1 MTYQDTRL
9 VVVSNRL
16 PVAVE
21 GKGSQA
27 RITAGKGGLVTAL
40 APVLRDRGGLWIGW
54 SGAAGRS
61 GLEEPLRAF
70 SESAGYTLHTV
81 DLTEEEVQGFYLGFS
96 NEVIWPL
103 FHDFQSRCNFVPGYW
118 RAYLTVNRKFAA
130 AIAEQSRP
138 DDYVWVHDYHL
149 MHVAAMLREQGVARR
164 LGFFLHIP
172 FPPPDIFLKL
182 PWRSD
187 VIRALAEF
195 DMVGFQTV
203 RDRRN
208 FLHCLATLCPE
219 SRAQGRGPVMTVE
232 VGGRQVRAGYF
243 PISIDYR
250 DFNEWARSRKA
261 VDAAAGLLADL
272 RHRTVVIGADRLD
285 YSKGIP
291 QRFEAMRALLGRY
304 PGLRSRISLLQIVVP
319 SREDLPEYR
328 AMKEE
333 IDRLA
338 GDINSQ
344 YGEPGYMPIQ
354 YLYRNLDR
362 DELVAA
368 YRAAGIGLVTPL
380 RDGMNLVAKEY
391 CACNV
396 GENGVLVLSEFA
408 GAAAQ
413 LQGGALLVNP
423 HDVEGVAEALHR
435 AFTMSPEER
444 RMRMRRM
451 RAGVRKY
458 DIFWWVDSFLQ
469 AAFGRHLEEF
479 PPVEMAYH
487 SGR

>member
-1 MTYQDTRL
+1 MSYQDTRL

-21 GKGSQA
+21 GKGREA
-27 RITAGKGGLVTAL
+27 HITAGKGGLVTAL
-40 APVLRDRGGLWIGW
+40 APVLRHRGGLWIGW
-54 SGAAGRS
+54 SGAAGS
-61 GLEEPLRAF
+61 PGLEEPLRAF
-70 SESAGYTLHTV
+70 SEEAGYALHTV
-81 DLTEEEVQGFYLGFS
+81 ELSEEEVQGFYLGFS

-118 RAYLTVNRKFAA
+118 RAYLAVNRKFAA
-130 AIAEQSRP
+130 AIAGQSRP

-149 MHVAAMLREQGVARR
+149 MHVAAMLREQGVQRR

-172 FPPPDIFLKL
+172 FPSPDLFFKL
-182 PWRSD
+182 PWRSE
-187 VIRALAEF
+187 VIKALAEF

-208 FLHCLATLCPE
+208 FQQCLAILCPE
-219 SRAQGRGPVMTVE
+219 SRTSGRGPVMTAT
-232 VGGRQVRAGYF
+232 VGERQVRTGYF
-243 PISIDYR
+243 PISID
-250 DFNEWARSRKA
+250 FKEFSSLARTRQSA
-261 VDAAAGLLADL
+261 EAASALQADL
-272 RHRTVVIGADRLD
+272 RHRTIVLGADRLD

-291 QRFEAMRALLGRY
+291 QRLEAMRALLGRY
-304 PGLRSRISLLQIVVP
+304 PDLRSRISLLQIVVP
-319 SREDLPEYR
+319 SREDLPEYK

-362 DELVAA
+362 EELVSY

-391 CACNV
+391 CACNAD
-396 GENGVLVLSEFA
+396 EQGVLVLSEFA
-408 GAAAQ
+408 GAAVQ

-423 HDVEGVAEALHR
+423 YDVEGVADALHL
-435 AFTMSPEER
+435 AYTMSPEER
-444 RMRMRRM
+444 RARMRRM

-479 PPVEMAYH
+479 PQVEMAYH
-487 SGR
+487 AER

>member
-1 MTYQDTRL
+1 MPYQDTRL

-21 GKGSQA
+21 GAGPQA

-40 APVLRDRGGLWIGW
+40 APVLRDRGGVWIGW
-54 SGAAGRS
+54 SGAPGQT
-61 GLEEPLRAF
+61 GLEGPLRAF
-70 SESAGYTLHTV
+70 SEEAGYSLHTV
-81 DLTEEEVQGFYLGFS
+81 ELTEGEVQGFYLGFS
-96 NEVIWPL
+96 NEVVWPL

-118 RAYLTVNRKFAA
+118 RSYLEVNRKFAA
-130 AIAEQSRP
+130 AITRHSRR

-149 MHVAAMLREQGVARR
+149 MHVARMLREQGEERR

-172 FPPPDIFLKL
+172 FPPPDIFFKL
-182 PWRSD
+182 PWRSE

-195 DMVGFQTV
+195 DMVGFQTI

-208 FLHCLATLCPE
+208 FLHCLAMLCPE
-219 SRAQGRGPVMTVE
+219 SRTLGRGPVMTAA
-232 VGGRQVRAGYF
+232 VGERKVRVGYF
-243 PISIDYR
+243 PISIDFR
-250 DFNEWARSRKA
+250 DFSSRARTPRA
-261 VDAAAGLLADL
+261 AEAAAALQGDL
-272 RHRTVVIGADRLD
+272 RHRTIVLGADRLD

-291 QRFEAMRALLGRY
+291 QRFEAMRSLLSRY
-304 PGLRSRISLLQIVVP
+304 PELRNRISLLQIVVP
-319 SREDLPEYR
+319 SREDLPEYQ

-344 YGEPGYMPIQ
+344 FGEPGYMPIQ

-391 CACNV
+391 CACNID
-396 GENGVLVLSEFA
+396 EQGVLILSEFA

-423 HDVEGVAEALHR
+423 YDVEGVADAMRQAILM
-435 AFTMSPEER
+435 APAER
-444 RMRMRRM
+444 RARMHRM
-451 RAGVRKY
+451 RAGVRRY
-458 DIFWWVDSFLQ
+458 DIFWWVDSFIQ

-479 PPVEMAYH
+479 PQAEMAYH
-487 SGR
+487 AER